1 MRVLNKTD
9 RFNQLLKVVKYIKIA
24 LEKKKQIEKEMKKK
38 LEEHR
43 KYIREF
49 GIDMPEIL
57 NWNWND

>member
-1 MRVLNKTD
+1 MNYFANDFKD
-9 RFNQLLKVVKYIKIA
+9 II
-24 LEKKKQIEKEMKKK
+24 KK
-38 LEEHR
+38 LEEHN